1 VIIARER
8 GKDCDVDFKNAENL
22 YKDLIKRETEEINKV
37 QIKEMKE
44 MDKYP
49 KDKDLYPEIWN
60 KIDDRYK
67 IVDKE
72 FFLNLEAKFQGT
84 ANSKD

>member
-1 VIIARER
+1 
-8 GKDCDVDFKNAENL
+8 
-22 YKDLIKRETEEINKV
+22 
-37 QIKEMKE
+37 MKE

-60 KIDDRYK
+60 KIEDRYK